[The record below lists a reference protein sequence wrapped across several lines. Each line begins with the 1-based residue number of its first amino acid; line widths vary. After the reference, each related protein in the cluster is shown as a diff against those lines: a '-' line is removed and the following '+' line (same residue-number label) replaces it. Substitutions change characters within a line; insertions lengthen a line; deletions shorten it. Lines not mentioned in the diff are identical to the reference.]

1 MILNWGRGAAL
12 IYAKE
17 YAKAFRRRKLALKA
31 ATKLE
36 KPKNEKP
43 NVIFIMADDL
53 GYNDIGYN
61 SDHAFMPNI
70 DFLANNGIIF
80 DSFYTQ
86 PVCTPSRAQ
95 FMTGD
100 SKVKD
105 RHFEFFQV
113 ATRIGTVSSTEISS
127 ARSLQESPWTRKL
140 YPNTS
145 ENAVTRPK

>member
-1 MILNWGRGAAL
+1 MILNWGRRAAL

-31 ATKLE
+31 AEKLE

-105 RHFEFFQV
+105 THIEFFQV
-113 ATRIGTVSSTEISS
+113 ATRIGTVSSTEIS
-127 ARSLQESPWTRKL
+127 
-140 YPNTS
+140 
-145 ENAVTRPK
+145 